1 MNHPNILQLKGVFVD
16 MADMIYMFTELA
28 EKGSLTNVLESDME
42 ISNELKI
49 EWATQIAEGM
59 VNFNFFFSRF
69 GL

>member
-1 MNHPNILQLKGVFVD
+1 MNHPNILQLKGVYVD

-49 EWATQIAEGM
+49 EWAMQIAQGM
-59 VNFNFFFSRF
+59 VIII
-69 GL
+69 